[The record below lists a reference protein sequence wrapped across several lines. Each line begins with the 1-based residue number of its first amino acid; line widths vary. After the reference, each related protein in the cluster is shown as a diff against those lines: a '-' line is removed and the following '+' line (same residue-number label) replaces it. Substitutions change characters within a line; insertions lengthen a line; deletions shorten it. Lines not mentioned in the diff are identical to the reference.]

1 MDVIV
6 ITTVVPS
13 GTSKYGGSVTL
24 GDSSDGGTVPLGDG
38 VVVVSA
44 DSLGDG
50 GVEVNV
56 SDVVPLG

>member
-13 GTSKYGGSVTL
+13 GTSKFGGRMTL
-24 GDSSDGGTVPLGDG
+24 GDSSDGGTVSIGEG
-38 VVVVSA
+38 VVVSPDSA
-44 DSLGDG
+44 GDG

-56 SDVVPLG
+56 SDVVPFG